1 MLQLSEF
8 LVMIPMILSVGI
20 LYLDYF
26 PLSQRRQLGKQ
37 FIGLLSIGFVFW
49 WLYGYPLATGNSIRS
64 GTTLTIL
71 IQFEFYAYALAM
83 FSGTFFSRYTSKQA
97 LIFIPIWTGL
107 VYCPIAW
114 LLWANDGWLLNLGA
128 LDFSGGLVVHVTAGI
143 TSLVLGRRLLTQQG
157 RFQQLPSTNQGRHII
172 AIGLITLGWFGFN
185 AAPADNN
192 VELIKQTVMNTF
204 TAIGGSIMGVSCLTW
219 WQTRK
224 LQLTDIT
231 TGMLGGLVIS
241 TISVGYVTP
250 LVSMLIAVSSSI
262 GMVLLI
268 QWSHQQRSFFDAVDS
283 FAMNA
288 GGAILATLAFMLVA
302 CWQRPAGWAWIE
314 LVALVVVS
322 LITWLGTEIAIRIT
336 IWWPKIILEKI
347 YNNGKKN

>member
-8 LVMIPMILSVGI
+8 LVMIPMIISVGV

-26 PLSQRRQLGKQ
+26 PVHQRQQLGKQ
-37 FIGLLSIGFVFW
+37 FMGLLSMGFVIW
-49 WLYGYPLATGNSIRS
+49 WLCGYPLATGNSVRS
-64 GTTLTIL
+64 GTTLTVL

-83 FSGTFFSRYTSKQA
+83 FSGTFFSHYTSKHA
-97 LIFIPIWTGL
+97 LIFVPLWTGL

-114 LLWANDGWLLNLGA
+114 LLWANDGWLLKLGA

-143 TSLVLGRRLLTQQG
+143 TSLVLGRRLLNQQR
-157 RFQQLPSTNQGRHII
+157 RFQQLPPTNQGRHII

-185 AAPADNN
+185 AAPANDN
-192 VELIKQTVMNTF
+192 VELIKQTILNTLM
-204 TAIGGSIMGVSCLTW
+204 AIGGSVLGVSWVMW

-250 LVSMLIAVSSSI
+250 LISLLIALGSSI
-262 GMVLLI
+262 GMVYLM
-268 QWSHQQRSFFDAVDS
+268 QWSHQQQVFFDAVDS

-288 GGAILATLAFMLVA
+288 GGAILATLIFMLVA
-302 CWQRPAGWAWIE
+302 WWQHPSGWAWIE
-314 LVALVVVS
+314 IGAVGVVS
-322 LITWLGTEIAIRIT
+322 LITWLGTEIAIGIS
-336 IWWPKIILEKI
+336 IWWQQVILEKDSI
-347 YNNGKKN
+347 

>member
-26 PLSQRRQLGKQ
+26 PVHQRPQLRNQ
-37 FIGLLSIGFVFW
+37 FIGLLSIGFVIW
-49 WLYGYPLATGNSIRS
+49 WLCGYALATGNSVM
-64 GTTLTIL
+64 GDTTLTVL

-83 FSGTFFSRYTSKQA
+83 FSGTFFSHYTSKHA
-97 LIFIPIWTGL
+97 LIFIPLWTGL
-107 VYCPIAW
+107 VYCPVAW
-114 LLWANDGWLLNLGA
+114 LLWANDGWLLKLGA
-128 LDFSGGLVVHVTAGI
+128 LDFSGGLVVHLTAGI

-185 AAPADNN
+185 AAPANDN
-192 VELIKQTVMNTF
+192 VELIKQTVLNTF
-204 TAIGGSIMGVSCLTW
+204 TAIGGSIVGVSCLTW
-219 WQTRK
+219 WQNHK
-224 LQLTDIT
+224 LRLTDIT

-250 LVSMLIAVSSSI
+250 LVSILIAVSSSI

-268 QWSHQQRSFFDAVDS
+268 QWSHQQRVFFDAVDS

-288 GGAILATLAFMLVA
+288 GGAILATLTFLLVA
-302 CWQRPAGWAWIE
+302 CWQHPSGWAWIE
-314 LVALVVVS
+314 LGSVGVVS
-322 LITWLGTEIAIRIT
+322 LITWLGTEIAISIS
-336 IWWPKIILEKI
+336 IWWQQVIL
-347 YNNGKKN
+347 KKDSI

>member
-8 LVMIPMILSVGI
+8 LVMIPMIISVGV

-26 PLSQRRQLGKQ
+26 PAHQRQQLGKQ
-37 FIGLLSIGFVFW
+37 FMGLLAMGFVIW
-49 WLYGYPLATGNSIRS
+49 WLCGYSLATGNSVRN
-64 GTTLTIL
+64 GTTLTVL

-83 FSGTFFSRYTSKQA
+83 FSGTFFSQYTSKHA
-97 LIFIPIWTGL
+97 LIFVPLWTGL
-107 VYCPIAW
+107 VYCPVAW
-114 LLWANDGWLLNLGA
+114 LLWANDGWLLKLGA

-143 TSLVLGRRLLTQQG
+143 TSLVLGRRLLTQYHQ
-157 RFQQLPSTNQGRHII
+157 FQQLPPTNQGRHII

-185 AAPADNN
+185 AAPANDN
-192 VELIKQTVMNTF
+192 VELIKQTVLNTLM
-204 TAIGGSIMGVSCLTW
+204 AIGGSVLGVSWLMW

-250 LVSMLIAVSSSI
+250 LVSLLIALGSSI
-262 GMVLLI
+262 GMTLLI
-268 QWSHQQRSFFDAVDS
+268 QWSHQQRVFFDAVDS

-288 GGAILATLAFMLVA
+288 GGAILATLTFMLVA
-302 CWQRPAGWAWIE
+302 CWQHPSGWAWIE
-314 LVALVVVS
+314 LGAVGVVS
-322 LITWLGTEIAIRIT
+322 LITWLGTEIAIGIS
-336 IWWPKIILEKI
+336 IWWQRVILEKDSI
-347 YNNGKKN
+347 